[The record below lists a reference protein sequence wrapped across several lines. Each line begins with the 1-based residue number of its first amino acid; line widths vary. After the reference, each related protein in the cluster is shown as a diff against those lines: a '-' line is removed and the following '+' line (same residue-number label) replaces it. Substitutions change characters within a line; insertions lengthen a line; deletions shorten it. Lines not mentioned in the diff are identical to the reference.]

1 MTPPL
6 TAQYVSRIS
15 PPALY
20 RPYDPFKRRAIAG
33 GKEQEVTE
41 NHVSLA
47 GEEPERRDGDPGARE
62 ITRRSFIGGGL
73 AAGAGVAMVAGLDA
87 TSARAAGPIARSAA
101 LQHTFPPGLRPRN
114 PITNRVLHDAK
125 VAWTIDGNALVMAV
139 KDELLVRASAY
150 NRSPR
155 LRAALHARAT
165 EVGSLLGSFPDP
177 NGEPLD
183 DAAIAPPTAA
193 ERHLVE
199 DTQLWRLNSPALNS
213 IDEAKALNPIAH
225 PTPVHTRA
233 GGPLHVPAVSPNHV
247 FVACYSYDSCPGGP
261 PSPPTPPPSTAAID
275 AFILPP
281 ASSPGQVAVIDT
293 GYIKFP
299 DSDAAH
305 LALTARVNSVP
316 GYMLYS
322 APQNPHNSWGVCPP
336 DAVRSVPGRPDV
348 LDGVAGHGT
357 FIAGIIAS
365 RCASAK
371 LTVVGERRAVMPIA
385 PTGALSA
392 AQAVMVV
399 TDELSLGRSLLRY
412 GKGDVV
418 SCGFAF
424 PTLNTYPSIPVS
436 LVMAGL
442 LEIDPTW
449 SHVAV
454 MVAPAGNERSWR
466 DYWPAAHPDV
476 IGVASSNVNQNGPAV
491 TFGVPGSGTNW
502 GSWVKCCCRGSD
514 VQSTFINWKGAVED
528 GPPNLIKKFTGWATW
543 SGTSFAAPKVTA
555 AIANQLAA
563 GVPRSGAYTAVV
575 AANTPNTANGLGTLT
590 WAPPGGPAA
599 TLNNL
604 HLG

>member
-1 MTPPL
+1 MRSRIRLRCTRAPAARCTCRPSRPIMCSSPATPTTAARADRRAPPPPPPPTPP
-6 TAQYVSRIS
+6 
-15 PPALY
+15 P
-20 RPYDPFKRRAIAG
+20 
-33 GKEQEVTE
+33 
-41 NHVSLA
+41 
-47 GEEPERRDGDPGARE
+47 
-62 ITRRSFIGGGL
+62 
-73 AAGAGVAMVAGLDA
+73 
-87 TSARAAGPIARSAA
+87 
-101 LQHTFPPGLRPRN
+101 
-114 PITNRVLHDAK
+114 
-125 VAWTIDGNALVMAV
+125 
-139 KDELLVRASAY
+139 
-150 NRSPR
+150 
-155 LRAALHARAT
+155 
-165 EVGSLLGSFPDP
+165 
-177 NGEPLD
+177 
-183 DAAIAPPTAA
+183 
-193 ERHLVE
+193 
-199 DTQLWRLNSPALNS
+199 
-213 IDEAKALNPIAH
+213 
-225 PTPVHTRA
+225 
-233 GGPLHVPAVSPNHV
+233 
-247 FVACYSYDSCPGGP
+247 
-261 PSPPTPPPSTAAID
+261 PPPSTAAID

-454 MVAPAGNERSWR
+454 MVAP
-466 DYWPAAHPDV
+466 
-476 IGVASSNVNQNGPAV
+476 
-491 TFGVPGSGTNW
+491 
-502 GSWVKCCCRGSD
+502 
-514 VQSTFINWKGAVED
+514 GAIT
-528 GPPNLIKKFTGWATW
+528 GRPLIPT
-543 SGTSFAAPKVTA
+543 
-555 AIANQLAA
+555 
-563 GVPRSGAYTAVV
+563 
-575 AANTPNTANGLGTLT
+575 
-590 WAPPGGPAA
+590 
-599 TLNNL
+599 
-604 HLG
+604 